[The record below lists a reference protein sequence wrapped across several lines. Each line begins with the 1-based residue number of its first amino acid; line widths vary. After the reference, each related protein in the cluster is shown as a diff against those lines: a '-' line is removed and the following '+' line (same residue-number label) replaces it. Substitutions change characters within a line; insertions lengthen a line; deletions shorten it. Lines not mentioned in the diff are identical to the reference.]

1 MTIKRLQR
9 PFSLATRLTFF
20 ISLATIAS
28 FFAFAWIMI
37 HSVKVHFAEQ
47 DINDLREISTTLE
60 RILNHP
66 DEPESRRLETLK
78 NVVAGYSNVIISL
91 EDANQ
96 KTLFH
101 SPGAPDL
108 RPFIASATPDKN
120 AQRNNVFLLSGPTL
134 NTEEHAHGQKPSSS
148 WRMIRLPI
156 GQLPD
161 GKAAY
166 TLYMA
171 LSIDFHL
178 HYINDLKNKLIMTAS
193 LISMMIIFIVLFAV
207 YKGHEPI
214 RNVSRRIQ
222 NITSK
227 DLDVR
232 LDPQAVPI
240 ELEQLVESFNHMIE
254 RIEDVFKRQSN
265 FSADIAHEI
274 RTPITN
280 LVTQTEIALSQ
291 PRSQKELED
300 VLYSNLEEFG
310 RMSKMVSDM
319 LFLAQADNNQ
329 LIPEKTALNLAD
341 EVSKVFDFFEAW
353 AEEREV
359 SLRFEGRACW
369 VSGDPLMLRR
379 AMSNLLSNAMRYT
392 PKGESVVV
400 RVKEADEQV
409 QIVVENPGPQIAAE
423 HLPRLFD
430 RFYRVDPSRQR
441 KGEGSGIGLAI
452 VKSIVTAHQGKVS
465 VTSDPR
471 VTRFI
476 LTLPKHAM

>member
-96 KTLFH
+96 KALFH

-134 NTEEHAHGQKPSSS
+134 NTEGHAHGQKQPSS

-254 RIEDVFKRQSN
+254 RIEDMFKRQSN

>member
-96 KTLFH
+96 KALFH

-134 NTEEHAHGQKPSSS
+134 NTEGHAHGQKQPSS

>member
-66 DEPESRRLETLK
+66 GEPESRRLETLK

-96 KTLFH
+96 KALFH

-120 AQRNNVFLLSGPTL
+120 AQRKNVFLLSGPTL
-134 NTEEHAHGQKPSSS
+134 NTEGHAHGQKPPSS

-353 AEEREV
+353 AEEREI

-392 PKGESVVV
+392 PKGESVIV

-471 VTRFI
+471 ITRFI

>member
-96 KTLFH
+96 KALFH

-134 NTEEHAHGQKPSSS
+134 NTEGHAHGQKQPSS

-280 LVTQTEIALSQ
+280 LVTQTEIALSL

>member
-1 MTIKRLQR
+1 MVSKRFSR

-28 FFAFAWIMI
+28 FFAFTWIMI
-37 HSVKVHFAEQ
+37 QSVKVHFAEQ
-47 DINDLREISTTLE
+47 DVNDLTEIGATLE
-60 RILNHP
+60 RILNSQTI
-66 DEPESRRLETLK
+66 EPESRRLEILK
-78 NVVAGYSNVIISL
+78 NVVTGYSNVIISL
-91 EDANQ
+91 EDANKQ
-96 KTLFH
+96 AIFH
-101 SPGAPDL
+101 SPGAPDI
-108 RPFIASATPDKN
+108 RPFLASATHDTTVPGS
-120 AQRNNVFLLSGPTL
+120 NVWLIDGPSMQMPG
-134 NTEEHAHGQKPSSS
+134 HGTHSS
-148 WRMIRLPI
+148 WRTIALPV
-156 GQLPD
+156 GPLFE
-161 GKAAY
+161 GKPTW
-166 TLYMA
+166 TLYIA

-193 LISMMIIFIVLFAV
+193 LISMAIVIIVLFAV

-214 RNVSRRIQ
+214 RRVSRQIQ

-240 ELEQLVESFNHMIE
+240 ELERLVLSFNHMLE
-254 RIEDVFKRQSN
+254 RIEDVFTRQSN

-280 LVTQTEIALSQ
+280 LVTQTEIVLSQ
-291 PRSQKELED
+291 PRSQQELED

-329 LIPEKTALNLAD
+329 LIPERKTLNLAD
-341 EVSKVFDFFEAW
+341 EVSKVFDFFEAL

-359 SLRFEGRACW
+359 GLRFEGRPCW
-369 VSGDPLMLRR
+369 VSGDPIMLRR
-379 AMSNLLSNAMRYT
+379 ALSNLLSNAMRYT
-392 PKGESVVV
+392 PPGESITVSVS
-400 RVKEADEQV
+400 EMSQ
-409 QIVVENPGPQIAAE
+409 QIRIAVENPGKPIPEE

-452 VKSIVTAHQGKVS
+452 VKSIVIAHHGSVS
-465 VTSDPR
+465 VTSSAR
-471 VTRFI
+471 GTRFT
-476 LTLPKHAM
+476 LNLPKNQE